1 MDALPAELF
10 ASIRRIAMTIG
21 AVVVSHNSADD
32 LPACIEALRGAAAL
46 ERVVVVDNA
55 SRDQSRELVRGFNDP
70 RIRLVAEEIN
80 SGFAGGC
87 NRGFREFGSAFEH
100 LVFLNPDV
108 VVSEDCLQRAANA
121 LAQDDTLA
129 GVAPLLMRSDGESV
143 DTCGQVL
150 KPWSLEVSDRG
161 YGEPLTAELEQRVD
175 VLAACGALAVFRQQ
189 ALASVADKPG
199 PWAQHYFCFWEDL
212 ELGWRLVNSGWRIQS
227 CPEAVA
233 THRRG
238 AGAVS
243 GRGPLRWRRPP
254 ELEACI
260 LTNRWMT
267 LIRHLH
273 PLDLVVR
280 LPLLLLWDTGLVA
293 AGAVRRPSLIG
304 HLRRRWPMV
313 MCEWRNRSRDRRRRL
328 HELP

>member
-1 MDALPAELF
+1 
-10 ASIRRIAMTIG
+10 MTTG

-32 LPACIEALRGAAAL
+32 LPACLEALRGAAAL
-46 ERVVVVDNA
+46 DRVVVVDNA
-55 SRDQSRELVRGFNDP
+55 SQDQSRGLVRGFDDP
-70 RIRLVAEEIN
+70 RIQLVVEEVN

-87 NRGFREFGSAFEH
+87 NRGFRELGDDFEY
-100 LVFLNPDV
+100 LAFLNPDV
-108 VVSEDCLQRAANA
+108 VVSNDCLQRATDT
-121 LAQDDTLA
+121 LAEDTSLA
-129 GVAPLLMRSDGESV
+129 GVAPLLMRSDGETV
-143 DTCGQVL
+143 DTIGQIL
-150 KPWSLEVSDRG
+150 SPRTLEVSDRG
-161 YGEPLTAELEQRVD
+161 YGEPLTSRLKQPVD

-189 ALASVADKPG
+189 ALASVADAHG
-199 PWAQHYFCFWEDL
+199 PWVQDYFCFWEDL

-227 CPEAVA
+227 CPDAVA

-238 AGAVS
+238 AGAAS
-243 GRGPLRWRRPP
+243 GSGPLRWRRPP

-273 PLDLVVR
+273 PLDLVR
-280 LPLLLLWDTGLVA
+280 HLPLLLLWDPSLVV
-293 AGAVRRPSLIG
+293 AGAARRPSLVG

-313 MCEWRNRSRDRRRRL
+313 MHEWRNRSRDRRRRL

>member
-1 MDALPAELF
+1 M
-10 ASIRRIAMTIG
+10 SIG

-32 LPACIEALRGAAAL
+32 LPACLEALRGAAAL

-55 SRDQSRELVRGFNDP
+55 SWDQSRELVRGFDDP
-70 RIRLVAEEIN
+70 RIQPVVEEVN

-87 NRGFREFGSAFEH
+87 NRGFHELGTEFEYLA
-100 LVFLNPDV
+100 FLNPDV
-108 VVSEDCLQRAANA
+108 VVSSDCLQQAVET
-121 LAQDDTLA
+121 LAEDSGLA
-129 GVAPLLMRSDGESV
+129 GVAPLLLRSDGETV
-143 DTCGQVL
+143 DTVGQVL
-150 KPWSLEVSDRG
+150 RPWTLEVSDRG
-161 YGEPLTAELEQRVD
+161 YGEPLTQQLKQPAD

-189 ALASVADKPG
+189 ALASVADANG

-227 CPEAVA
+227 CPDAVA
-233 THRRG
+233 MHRRG
-238 AGAVS
+238 AGAAS
-243 GRGPLRWRRPP
+243 GGGPLRWRRPP

-273 PLDLVVR
+273 PLDLAR
-280 LPLLLLWDTGLVA
+280 CLPLLLLWDPGLVV
-293 AGAVRRPSLIG
+293 AGAVRRPSLVG
-304 HLRRRWPMV
+304 HLRRRWSMV
-313 MCEWRNRSRDRRRRL
+313 MHEWRNRSRDRRRRL

>member
-1 MDALPAELF
+1 LVF
-10 ASIRRIAMTIG
+10 ISIWSCVVTIG

-32 LPACIEALRGAAAL
+32 LPACLEALRGAAAL

-55 SRDQSRELVRGFNDP
+55 SWDQSRELVRGFDDP
-70 RIRLVAEEIN
+70 RIQLVVEEVN

-87 NRGFREFGSAFEH
+87 NRGFHELGTEFEYLA
-100 LVFLNPDV
+100 FLNPDV
-108 VVSEDCLQRAANA
+108 VVSSDCLQQAVET
-121 LAQDDTLA
+121 LAEDSGLA
-129 GVAPLLMRSDGESV
+129 GVAPLLLRSDGETV
-143 DTCGQVL
+143 DTVGQVL
-150 KPWSLEVSDRG
+150 KPWTLEVSDRG
-161 YGEPLTAELEQRVD
+161 YGEPLTPQLKQPAD

-189 ALASVADKPG
+189 ALASAADANG
-199 PWAQHYFCFWEDL
+199 PWAQHYFCFWEDI

-227 CPEAVA
+227 CPDAVA
-233 THRRG
+233 MHRRG
-238 AGAVS
+238 AGAAS
-243 GRGPLRWRRPP
+243 GGGPLRWRRPP

-273 PLDLVVR
+273 PLDLAR
-280 LPLLLLWDTGLVA
+280 CLPLLLLWDPSLVV
-293 AGAVRRPSLIG
+293 AGAVRRPSLVG

-313 MCEWRNRSRDRRRRL
+313 MHEWRNRSRDRRRRL

>member
-1 MDALPAELF
+1 VVT
-10 ASIRRIAMTIG
+10 IA
-21 AVVVSHNSADD
+21 AVVVSHNSAED
-32 LPACIEALRGAAAL
+32 LPACLEALRGATAL

-55 SRDQSRELVRGFNDP
+55 SQDQSRELVRGFDDP
-70 RIRLVAEEIN
+70 RVKLVVEEVN

-87 NRGFREFGSAFEH
+87 NRGFRELGGAFEH
-100 LVFLNPDV
+100 LIFLNPDV
-108 VVSEDCLQRAANA
+108 VVSKDCLQRAAHA
-121 LAQDDTLA
+121 LQQDDGLA
-129 GVAPLLMRSDGESV
+129 GVAPLLMRSDGETVDSV
-143 DTCGQVL
+143 GQVL
-150 KPWSLEVSDRG
+150 SPWTLEVSDRG
-161 YGEPLTAELEQRVD
+161 YGEPLTAEGRQAAQ

-189 ALASVADKPG
+189 ALASVADING

-238 AGAVS
+238 AGAAS
-243 GRGPLRWRRPP
+243 GTGPLRWRRPP
-254 ELEACI
+254 ELEACV

-273 PLDLVVR
+273 PLDLVLR
-280 LPLLLLWDTGLVA
+280 LPLLLVWDPSLVVV
-293 AGAVRRPSLIG
+293 GAVRRPSLVG
-304 HLRRRWPMV
+304 HLRRRWPLV
-313 MCEWRNRSRDRRRRL
+313 MNEWKNRSRGRRRRL

>member
-1 MDALPAELF
+1 
-10 ASIRRIAMTIG
+10 MTIG

-32 LPACIEALRGAAAL
+32 LPACLEALLGAEAL
-46 ERVVVVDNA
+46 GRVVVVDNA
-55 SRDQSRELVRGFNDP
+55 SQDRSRELVRGFDDP
-70 RIRLVAEEIN
+70 RIQLVVEEVN

-87 NRGFREFGSAFEH
+87 NRGYREFGRDFEY
-100 LVFLNPDV
+100 LAFLNPDV
-108 VVSEDCLQRAANA
+108 VVSPNCLERTV
-121 LAQDDTLA
+121 DTLA
-129 GVAPLLMRSDGESV
+129 KDPGLGGVAPLLMRSDGDTVDSV
-143 DTCGQVL
+143 GQVL
-150 KPWSLEVSDRG
+150 RSWTLEVSDRG
-161 YGEPLTAELEQRVD
+161 YGEPLTSELKRTTD

-189 ALASVADKPG
+189 ALAAVAGAHG
-199 PWAQHYFCFWEDL
+199 PLAQDYFCFWEDL

-227 CPEAVA
+227 CPDAVA

-238 AGAVS
+238 AGAES
-243 GRGPLRWRRPP
+243 GGGPLRWRRPP

-273 PLDLVVR
+273 PLDLLRR
-280 LPLLLLWDTGLVA
+280 LPLLLLWDPGLVV
-293 AGAVRRPSLIG
+293 AGSVRRPSLVG

-313 MCEWRNRSRDRRRRL
+313 MHELRNRSQDRRRRL